1 MDSYLAGVPFLKGLA
16 PADVER
22 VSRAFVLRRFS
33 RGETIFSEGKAA
45 DAAYILRSGLL
56 KMVKLSPKDDPVIL
70 EIVVPGHLFGM
81 MAALDHRPYP
91 VDAVCLQDSEA
102 YRIRIEDFSEL
113 LRRHPPFSQAVY
125 AEVGDH
131 LRHSQALRSMVKET
145 AERRIGYIL
154 WLLSLTLGPEMRLG
168 REEVAEMAGTT
179 VETAIRTLGHLRK
192 AGLIDA
198 RWKRIKVLKPE
209 SLRDGTA

>member
-1 MDSYLAGVPFLKGLA
+1 MDSYLSGLPFLKGLA
-16 PADVER
+16 PADMER
-22 VSRAFVLRRFS
+22 VSRAFIPRRFA
-33 RGETIFSEGKAA
+33 RGEAIFAEGATA

-70 EIVVPGHLFGM
+70 EIIVPGHLFGM
-81 MAALDHRPYP
+81 MAALDQRPYP
-91 VDAVCLQDSEA
+91 ADAVCLQDSEA
-102 YRIRIEDFSEL
+102 YRIRTADFAEL

-131 LRHSQALRSMVKET
+131 LRHSHALRSMVKES

-154 WLLSLTLGPEMRLG
+154 WMLSLTLGPEMRLG

-198 RWKRIKVLKPE
+198 RWKRIKILKPE
-209 SLRDGTA
+209 SLRDGAV